1 MHIELDQRS
10 VTNAAKT
17 VDLAGLD
24 DENVTR
30 PRFEFLSVDG
40 PEPAA
45 FPHEL
50 DFVVRMTMGA
60 WTTARER
67 AEKEHGDVDITV
79 VGPDEVMRAA
89 MKWQVLLTNAVHPG
103 DAPVVGVGG
112 GPSNSN
118 VGGFPGKRGG
128 PIDALGRPG

>member
-1 MHIELDQRS
+1 MHIQLDKRS

-17 VDLAGLD
+17 VNLAGLD

-30 PRFEFLSVDG
+30 PGFEFHSVDG
-40 PEPAA
+40 PETTA

-50 DFVVRMTMGA
+50 DFVVGMTMGG
-60 WTTARER
+60 WTTAWKG
-67 AEKEHGDVDITV
+67 AEQEHGDVDITV

-103 DAPVVGVGG
+103 DAPMVGVGG
-112 GPSNSN
+112 GLSNSN

-128 PIDALGRPG
+128 TIDALGRPG

>member
-1 MHIELDQRS
+1 MHVELNKRA
-10 VTNAAKT
+10 VTNTAKT

-30 PRFEFLSVDG
+30 PGFEFHTVDG
-40 PEPAA
+40 PETTA

-50 DFVVRMTMGA
+50 DFVVGMPMGA
-60 WTTARER
+60 WTTAREG
-67 AEKEHGDVDITV
+67 AEEEHGDVDLPV

-89 MKWQVLLTNAVHPG
+89 MKWQVLLTDAVHPG
-103 DAPVVGVGG
+103 GRSHGGCDG

-118 VGGFPGKRGG
+118 VGAISGKRVG
-128 PIDALGRPG
+128 PIDALRRPG